1 MSRAILTVNVK
12 QERDVVQARRRVR
25 QIAELLGF
33 DRQDNTR
40 IATAVSEI
48 VRNAFDYANGG
59 KVEFIVECADAAQTF
74 MICVS
79 DNGGGI
85 KNLPEIL
92 SGAYQS
98 ATGMG
103 LGITGSRRLMDVFK
117 IESAPNQGTVV
128 RLGKKL
134 PKHAQTVDAV
144 RLREIADA
152 LVQTA
157 ADDPFEE
164 IQEQNQELL
173 RTLQELRERQE
184 DLLRLNCELEDTN
197 RGVVA
202 LYAELDQT
210 AADLRRADLGK
221 TAFLANLSHELRTP
235 LNSQLALTGILLDST
250 DGELSGEQEKQVRLI
265 RRGTET
271 LLDLVNDLLD
281 LAKIAAGKTV
291 VKPEEFTI
299 TDLFS
304 VLRGMI
310 RPLVNSDQVQLIFDE
325 PTNRINALLVTDE
338 GKVAQILR
346 NLLSNALKFT
356 VCGEVR
362 VAAEFATEFAG
373 GKQTVIFT
381 VADTGI
387 GIAPENQTRI
397 FEEFAQIDNGLQK
410 NYKGT
415 GLGLP
420 LSRKL
425 AELLGGTISVQS
437 KPGAG
442 ATFRVE
448 IPTRYGS
455 C

>member
-1 MSRAILTVNVK
+1 MNRAILTVSIK

-59 KVEFIVECADAAQTF
+59 KVEFALETENSAQTF
-74 MICVS
+74 LICVS
-79 DNGGGI
+79 DKGGGI
-85 KNLPEIL
+85 RDLEQIL
-92 SGAYQS
+92 NGNYKS

-103 LGITGSRRLMDVFK
+103 LGITGSRRLMDVFE
-117 IESAPNQGTVV
+117 IESAPNQGTTV

-134 PKHAQTVDAV
+134 SKHQKNVDAA
-144 RLREIADA
+144 RLREIAAA
-152 LVQTA
+152 LAQTT

-184 DLLRLNCELEDTN
+184 DLLRLNSELEDTN

-210 AADLRRADLGK
+210 AEDLRRADLGK
-221 TAFLANLSHELRTP
+221 TAFLANLSHEFRTP
-235 LNSQLALTGILLDST
+235 LNSQLALTGILLGAV

-291 VKPEEFTI
+291 VKPTEFTVE
-299 TDLFS
+299 DLFS

-310 RPLVNSDQVQLIFDE
+310 RPLVGSDQVQLIFDE
-325 PTNRINALLVTDE
+325 PIGETRALITDE

-362 VAAEFATEFAG
+362 VAARFSSCNS
-373 GKQTVIFT
+373 TVIFT

-397 FEEFAQIDNGLQK
+397 FEEFAQIDNDLQK

-425 AELLGGTISVQS
+425 AELLGGTISVAS
-437 KPGAG
+437 EAGAG
-442 ATFRVE
+442 ATFTVE
-448 IPTRYGS
+448 IPTVYGS
-455 C
+455 Y